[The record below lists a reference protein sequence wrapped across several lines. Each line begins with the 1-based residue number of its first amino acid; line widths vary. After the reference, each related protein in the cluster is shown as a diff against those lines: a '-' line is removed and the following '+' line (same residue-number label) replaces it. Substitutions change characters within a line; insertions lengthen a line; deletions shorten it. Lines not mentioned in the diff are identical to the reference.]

1 MKKGRNKLGL
11 KAFFGLVIVLIFV
24 NMLVSASKNK
34 KRQNNIYNVMGMQE
48 SLIKYDSKAYFAFD
62 EYVFDSVEDINIDVV
77 DGKLIRSEEKIFD
90 SANSQVNT
98 NIKKQNEFL
107 EKRPQKNSNED
118 KNTMIDYL
126 YQNRLSKLDLSFVDS
141 INQRDNFTDKKKKLI
156 KSYLSNDAFL
166 VDRTGFYLTKV
177 DGYESLINA
186 ANIDQFI
193 SDPFVIENIEKDKIQ
208 AGLKYINN
216 KEYYILVEVDNLDK
230 YLKLG
235 IKDLSVS
242 FDDQTYYVSDYSF
255 KKSNEG
261 KYFMKLRMN
270 EGIDSAVKYRM
281 TDISL
286 NFRTIKALKIPQKAI
301 YKVDGQTGVYTID
314 DGKIQFAP
322 VKIIYNDD
330 YDNFAFVLTS
340 PEDVLSKAYL
350 DRVRKNNE
358 NLNYDKDDKDY
369 INLYEIGEF
378 SSILLDIGSNKVGDR
393 Y

>member
-11 KAFFGLVIVLIFV
+11 KAFFGLVIVLIFL

-98 NIKKQNEFL
+98 NIKKQDEFL

-141 INQRDNFTDKKKKLI
+141 INQRDNFTDKKKKII

-216 KEYYILVEVDNLDK
+216 KEYYILVEVDNLDE

-314 DGKIQFAP
+314 DGIIQFAP

-358 NLNYDKDDKDY
+358 NLNNDKYDKDY